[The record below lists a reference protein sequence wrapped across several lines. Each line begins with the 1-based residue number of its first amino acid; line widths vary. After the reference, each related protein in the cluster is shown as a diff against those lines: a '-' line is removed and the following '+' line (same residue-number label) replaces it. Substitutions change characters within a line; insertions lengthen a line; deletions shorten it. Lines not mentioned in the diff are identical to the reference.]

1 MTEQPL
7 VFDTGPL
14 SHFAKEGW
22 LGILKAIA
30 GPRSVLIPDVVA
42 EEIQVGAAFDER
54 LRQVLAQPW
63 ISKRELVSDDEI
75 GFFAHFSALL
85 VHKDRNRGD
94 AGVLAL
100 SKSINGIAV
109 LDDRVAR
116 RAAESAGVDVTGT
129 LSLLCEAIRSGLLT
143 VRLVS
148 TLADDLLHGDY
159 RLPFKPG
166 GFEKWAG
173 DNGLVSPSE

>member
-7 VFDTGPL
+7 IFDTGPL

-30 GPRSVLIPDVVA
+30 GPRPVLIPDVVA
-42 EEIQVGAAFDER
+42 EEIQVGAAVDDR
-54 LRQVLAQPW
+54 LRQIHEQPW
-63 ISKRELVSDDEI
+63 IGTRELVSDDEI
-75 GFFAHFSALL
+75 SYFAHFSALL
-85 VHKDRNRGD
+85 VCKDRNRGE

-100 SKSINGIAV
+100 AQSIGGVAV

-116 RAAESAGVDVTGT
+116 RAAASAGVDVTGT
-129 LSLLCEAIRSGLLT
+129 LALLCEAIRSGLLT

-148 TLADDLLHGDY
+148 ALADDLLHGDY

-173 DNGLVSPSE
+173 DSGLFP